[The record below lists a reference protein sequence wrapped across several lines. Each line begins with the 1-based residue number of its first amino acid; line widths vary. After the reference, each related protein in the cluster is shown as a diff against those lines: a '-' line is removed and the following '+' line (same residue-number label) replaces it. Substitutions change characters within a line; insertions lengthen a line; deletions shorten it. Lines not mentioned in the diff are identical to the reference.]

1 MARTRIGEAGGGGGV
16 EAVAA
21 PGLAAAEALGEPGEE
36 RRRREREPEGQP
48 VAGAAHGW
56 RRGLCGDGGLVRRRG
71 AREAAA
77 REDGVRAHEGEGA
90 HTLTRSGISEEVRL
104 SSVSS
109 GHREARLRAYG
120 C

>member
-36 RRRREREPEGQP
+36 RRRREQEPEGQP

-56 RRGLCGDGGLVRRRG
+56 RRGLCGDGGLIRRRG

-77 REDGVRAHEGEGA
+77 REDGVRAREGEGA
-90 HTLTRSGISEEVRL
+90 RALARSGVSEEVRVSEVEL
-104 SSVSS
+104 S
-109 GHREARLRAYG
+109 REDGAG
-120 C
+120 E